1 MDVVPGWITNTRW
14 EYSLF
19 LGRTPFRDLRRN
31 PSGAG
36 NKSRSLRG
44 NRLRPD
50 HQEFAD
56 GVKLAAIAAV
66 SALLTATVVIGA
78 GRILLPQDEAAAA
91 VRPELTP
98 VVLR

>member
-1 MDVVPGWITNTRW
+1 MTC
-14 EYSLF
+14 
-19 LGRTPFRDLRRN
+19 
-31 PSGAG
+31 GAIHLVLDTKHMPCG
-36 NKSRSLRG
+36 G

-66 SALLTATVVIGA
+66 SAVLTATVVIGA
-78 GRILLPQDEAAAA
+78 GRALLPHADTVAAE
-91 VRPELTP
+91 RLELTS